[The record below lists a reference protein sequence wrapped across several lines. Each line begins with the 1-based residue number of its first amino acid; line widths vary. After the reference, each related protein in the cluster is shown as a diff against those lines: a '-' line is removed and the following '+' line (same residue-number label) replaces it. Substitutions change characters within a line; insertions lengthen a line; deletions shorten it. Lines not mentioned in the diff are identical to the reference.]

1 MNLEKVSDANNDD
14 EGVLEVRLTL
24 RVLARPT
31 HSRVATL
38 ATMWVFAA
46 GNIMKQMMR
55 YRDSCKASRDNFRGR
70 GCDNGAE
77 YEYRIWNSL
86 SMRYAHR

>member
-14 EGVLEVRLTL
+14 EGVLEVRL
-24 RVLARPT
+24 
-31 HSRVATL
+31 
-38 ATMWVFAA
+38 
-46 GNIMKQMMR
+46 GIIMKQMMR